1 MATQRKTTKTKS
13 ALEIMRRRY
22 FHGKPQRLAE
32 LAQARVDD
40 DVARKVRTLREK
52 AGLTQKQLAERV
64 GTTPSVISRLEA
76 ADYDGHSLAM
86 LRRIAAA
93 ADHRVVV
100 RFVPT
105 GTMQR
110 A

>member
-1 MATQRKTTKTKS
+1 MAMKRKKRKTKS

-22 FHGKPQRLAE
+22 FRAKPRRLAE

-52 AGLTQKQLAERV
+52 AGLTQKQLAGRV
-64 GTTPSVISRLEA
+64 GTTASVISRLEA
-76 ADYDGHSLAM
+76 ADYNGHSLAM

-100 RFVPT
+100 QFVP
-105 GTMQR
+105 GAELQR